1 VLQENTRIKFLFLI
15 LLLIGSCLLS
25 LLFGGSERIHLS
37 HISSNDF
44 IFWHIRFPKTITAI
58 IAGSTLAISGLIL
71 QIIFRN
77 PLAGPYV
84 LGISSGASLMVALTL
99 LAGSSIHVLSNFFIG
114 KSFLVA
120 SAIAGSFFITLL
132 ILAISKKVNSNVV
145 LLLIGLMLAQ
155 ICGAIQ
161 SALEYFSDPNSLKSF
176 VIWGMGSLSNTTQ
189 KDLVIY
195 FPLAFISLLSLLF
208 FVKPLNALLLG
219 QHYAQNLGIHFNRS
233 RFYLI
238 LVSSVLTGLTTAFC
252 GPIAFVGI
260 AVPILSRMIFKS
272 SKQQLHFFACLLIG
286 SSILLLADALSHKLV
301 TNIALPINMI
311 TTFIGAPLVI
321 YLMFKHKHW

>member
-1 VLQENTRIKFLFLI
+1 MLLKNTRIKFLFLI
-15 LLLIGSCLLS
+15 LVLIGSCFLS
-25 LLFGGSERIHLS
+25 LFFGGSEPVYLS
-37 HISSNDF
+37 HFSSNDF
-44 IFWHIRFPKTITAI
+44 IFWNIRFPKTITAI
-58 IAGSTLAISGLIL
+58 IAGSTLAVSGLIL

-84 LGISSGASLMVALTL
+84 LGISSGASLMVAITI
-99 LAGSSIHVLSNFFIG
+99 LAGNSVQLLSDFFIG

-120 SAIAGSFFITLL
+120 SAIAGSFFVTLI
-132 ILAISKKVNSNVV
+132 ILAISKKINSNVV

-155 ICGAIQ
+155 ICSAIQ
-161 SALEYFSDPNSLKSF
+161 SALEYFSDANSLKSF

-189 KDLVIY
+189 KDLFIY
-195 FPLAFISLLSLLF
+195 FPLAFTSLLSLLF

-272 SKQQLHFFACLLIG
+272 SKQQLHLFASILIG
-286 SSILLLADALSHKLV
+286 SSILLLADGLSHNLI

>member
-1 VLQENTRIKFLFLI
+1 MQDHIRIKFLLLV
-15 LLLIGSCLLS
+15 LLLFISCFLS
-25 LLFGGSERIHLS
+25 LFFGGSETVQLS
-37 HISSNDF
+37 GITSNDF
-44 IFWHIRFPKTITAI
+44 IFWQIRFPKTVTAI
-58 IAGSTLAISGLIL
+58 VAGSTLSVAGLIL

-84 LGISSGASLMVALTL
+84 LGISSGASLMVAICI
-99 LAGSSIHVLSNFFIG
+99 LAGHSVAVFSDFFIG
-114 KSFLVA
+114 KSFIVF

-155 ICGAIQ
+155 ICSAIL
-161 SALEYFSDPNSLKSF
+161 SALEYFADPNNLKSF
-176 VIWGMGSLSNTTQ
+176 VIWGMGSLSNTTGN
-189 KDLVIY
+189 DLLIYVPVSVICL
-195 FPLAFISLLSLLF
+195 LALLF

-219 QHYAQNLGIHFNRS
+219 QNYAQNLGINFNRS

-238 LVSSVLTGLTTAFC
+238 MISSILTGVTTAFC

-260 AVPILSRMIFKS
+260 AIPILSRMIFSS
-272 SKQQLHFFACLLIG
+272 SKQQVHFFSCLLTG
-286 SSILLLADALSHKLV
+286 SIILLLSDALANSV
-301 TNIALPINMI
+301 IPNVVLPINMI

-321 YLMFKHKHW
+321 YLMFKNKHW

>member
-1 VLQENTRIKFLFLI
+1 MLKNTRIKFLFLI
-15 LLLIGSCLLS
+15 LVLIGSCFLS
-25 LLFGGSERIHLS
+25 LFFGGSESVYLS
-37 HISSNDF
+37 HFSRNDF
-44 IFWHIRFPKTITAI
+44 IFWNIRFPKTITAV
-58 IAGSTLAISGLIL
+58 IAGSTLAVSGLIL

-84 LGISSGASLMVALTL
+84 LGISSGASLMVAITI
-99 LAGSSIHVLSNFFIG
+99 LAGNSVQLLSDFFIG

-120 SAIAGSFFITLL
+120 SAIAGSFFVTLI
-132 ILAISKKVNSNVV
+132 ILAISKKINSNVV

-189 KDLVIY
+189 KDLFIY
-195 FPLAFISLLSLLF
+195 FPLAFTSLLSLLF

-219 QHYAQNLGIHFNRS
+219 QHYAQNLGIHFNQS

-272 SKQQLHFFACLLIG
+272 SKQQLHLFASILIG
-286 SSILLLADALSHKLV
+286 SSILLLADALSHNLV